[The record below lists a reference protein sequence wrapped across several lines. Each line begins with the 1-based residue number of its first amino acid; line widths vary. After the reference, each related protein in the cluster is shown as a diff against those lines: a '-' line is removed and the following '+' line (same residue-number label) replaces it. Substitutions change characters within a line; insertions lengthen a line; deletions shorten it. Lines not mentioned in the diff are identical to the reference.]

1 MTSLTAQEECTRCH
15 KTEVDRYYQTVLLTI
30 GLKDQVENGNF
41 GCRFVSAEPL
51 FRDINSNKEV
61 FSDIVLQYDN
71 DNLGILVEVKTS
83 LPEVDF
89 FLLEDL
95 KQLESYSNKLTGW
108 ETPNKEVTDHSLVL
122 LCHALDSDR
131 VMQKI
136 TQWIKEGKLEVTEN
150 LCIVEWSIVESLKF
164 GARDVFL
171 IRHKMGET
179 WCEPIDKQFRQNIKF
194 EVDKIVTKYEKCR
207 FVRKEPPIEY
217 IMNQLWS
224 CIFPALHEITEDF
237 TCNIDEILDVAYAY
251 YIPWSGLHGEYSQI
265 RRKWI
270 RKAMSA
276 FCSIELAEKLE
287 DISDNFKVFYGKQI
301 RKEVS
306 DYFVEKMC
314 RKILEEARKRPIKNS
329 LEEAQRILARAT

>member
-1 MTSLTAQEECTRCH
+1 MTSLTDQELCTRRH
-15 KTEVDRYYQTVLLTI
+15 KTEVDRYYQTVLLTL
-30 GLKDQVENGNF
+30 GLKDRVDNGNF

-51 FRDINSNKEV
+51 FKVIKSNKEV
-61 FSDIVLQYDN
+61 FPDIVLQYGN
-71 DNLGILVEVKTS
+71 DNSGILFEVKTS

-89 FLLEDL
+89 YLLEDL

-108 ETPNKEVTDHSLVL
+108 ETANKEVTDHSLVL

-136 TQWIKEGKLEVTEN
+136 TQWTKEGTLKVTEN
-150 LCIVEWSIVESLKF
+150 LCVVEWSIVESLKF
-164 GARDVFL
+164 GERDVFL

-179 WCEPIDKQFRQNIKF
+179 GCETLDKQFRQNIKF

-217 IMNQLWS
+217 TMNQLWS

-237 TCNIDEILDVAYAY
+237 SCSIDEILDVAYAY

-265 RRKWI
+265 RKTWI
-270 RKAMSA
+270 RKAMNA

-287 DISDNFKVFYGKQI
+287 DTPDNFKVFYGKQI
-301 RKEVS
+301 QKDVS
-306 DYFVEKMC
+306 DYFVERIC
-314 RKILEEARKRPIKNS
+314 RNMLEEARKKPIKDS
-329 LEEAQRILARAT
+329 LEEAQHMLAEFG